1 MNIGMIVMHW
11 FLSADV
17 NRWIKFAPMPSM
29 AKEEAAPVKEEAAAT
44 EDADEDAGSAT
55 F

>member
-11 FLSADV
+11 FFSADV
-17 NRWIKFAPMPSM
+17 NRWIKFAPMPGM
-29 AKEEAAPVKEEAAAT
+29 EKEEAAPVKEAAA
-44 EDADEDAGSAT
+44 EEEADEDAGSAT